1 MIDSSSFYV
10 PSSSPPPPDI
20 GLNLPSQSTQW
31 PESMTTE
38 EECHCKAQ
46 LAHWDVNGVVH
57 PNLPAGCRR
66 AIAILAGEEAEDGAP
81 AASDSATVG
90 SDKDTDVHASEAVED
105 AERSEAEIGSDGA
118 VVPAAEGPAVV
129 EDDVVTVEAP
139 GNVVAPSTLSGA
151 QEASQGANQGS
162 RGVVIGPAT
171 SRRPGQEIVK
181 RKLDDDD
188 DVVARPKKEM
198 FKKMSISININTSGA
213 ANVEFSVKSSV
224 E

>member
-20 GLNLPSQSTQW
+20 GLNIPSQSTQW

-66 AIAILAGEEAEDGAP
+66 AIEILAGEEAEDGAP
-81 AASDSATVG
+81 DASDSATVG
-90 SDKDTDVHASEAVED
+90 SEKDTNVGASEAVED
-105 AERSEAEIGSDGA
+105 AEGSGAEIGSDMA
-118 VVPAAEGPAVV
+118 VVPAADGPTVVDDDAVAP
-129 EDDVVTVEAP
+129 EAP
-139 GNVVAPSTLSGA
+139 GDVVAPSMSGSSA

-162 RGVVIGPAT
+162 GGVVIGQAKG
-171 SRRPGQEIVK
+171 RGPGQEVIK
-181 RKLDDDD
+181 RKLE
-188 DVVARPKKEM
+188 DVDVDVARPKKEM
-198 FKKMSISININTSGA
+198 VSRVF
-213 ANVEFSVKSSV
+213 
-224 E
+224 